1 MNDVQQLHQEIT
13 EIRRRLGKKLLILG
27 HHYQREEVVLHA
39 DLLGDSFQ
47 LSTAA
52 SELVVGDSLDCETI
66 IFCGVHFMAET
77 ADILANSPQNLK
89 RRGGRQVKVLMPDDQ
104 AGCSMADMATWD
116 AVLRCRN
123 LLSELID
130 VEDVVPVTYV
140 NSSAELKAFCGIHG
154 GIACTS
160 SNAKAVLEWAF
171 SQKRRVLFFPDQYL
185 GRNTATKMGIPETEI
200 CVWTDNIPGNVPG
213 FGGNDEKT
221 ILGSKM
227 ILWDGFCC
235 IHKRISPEW
244 IAAVREQYAGIRV
257 IVHPECTSETV
268 AAADEAGSTNYI
280 LHRVTESPP
289 GSKWAVGTE
298 SRFVERLARQNPD
311 KTIVDVSP
319 QPNYCG
325 SMGLTHLDNLLKL
338 LRAVESG
345 SLYNIISVDA
355 KIAPDALVCLNRML
369 QCRS

>member
-1 MNDVQQLHQEIT
+1 MNDVQKLHQEIT
-13 EIRRRLGKKLLILG
+13 EVRNRLGKRLLILG
-27 HHYQREEVVLHA
+27 HHYQRDEVVLHA

-47 LSTAA
+47 LSSAA

-66 IFCGVHFMAET
+66 VFCGVHFMAET
-77 ADILANSPQNLK
+77 ADVLANSPENLK
-89 RRGGRQVKVLMPDDQ
+89 RRGGRRVNVLMPDDH

-130 VEDVVPVTYV
+130 VEDIVPVTYV
-140 NSSAELKAFCGIHG
+140 NSSAELKAFCGVYG

-160 SNAKAVLEWAF
+160 SNARTVLEWAF

-185 GRNTATKMGIPETEI
+185 GRNTATGMGIAETEM
-200 CVWTDNIPGNVPG
+200 CVWTDGAPG
-213 FGGNDEKT
+213 FGGNEPAAIRGGK
-221 ILGSKM
+221 I
-227 ILWDGFCC
+227 ILWDGFCG
-235 IHKRISPEW
+235 IHKNIQTEW
-244 IAAVREQYAGIRV
+244 IDAVREKYAGIRV
-257 IVHPECTSETV
+257 IVHPECTHKIV

-280 LHRVTESPP
+280 LNRVTESPP

-311 KTIVDVSP
+311 KMIVDLSP

-338 LRAVESG
+338 LHAVEAG
-345 SLYNIISVDA
+345 NPYNIISVDA